1 MHNALVTCSDLQPVT
16 WLPWSA
22 CSFNDELAVFRVA
35 LLEGAGLVP
44 HLRGLLSPDEIE
56 RAARYRRPSDQLRF
70 SCARG
75 LLRVVLSRYTNQLPN
90 RIEFVAGH
98 NRKPGLK
105 ESVGWQFN
113 VSHSGDWILI
123 AVGNVRVGVDLEWA
137 NPDFSFQDL
146 LTVSFSAA
154 EQHYIDAC
162 SEARLCFY
170 QLWTRKEA
178 LVKATAKGMDDT
190 FGQIPSLAGTHFTN
204 AQLIGESGPWLVN
217 SLLVADG
224 YPAAVAYDG
233 VSPVIPHLYTLD
245 AEVALDFA

>member
-1 MHNALVTCSDLQPVT
+1 MQSTLVTCSDLQHVT

-22 CSFNDELAVFRVA
+22 CSFNDELAVFRFA
-35 LLEGAGLVP
+35 LSEGSGLVA

-75 LLRVVLSRYTNQLPN
+75 LLRVVLSRYTNQPPD
-90 RIEFVAGH
+90 RIEFVAGL

-105 ESVGWQFN
+105 GSAGWHFN

-123 AVGNVRVGVDLEWA
+123 VVGKVHVGVDLEWVS
-137 NPDFSFQDL
+137 PDFSFQDL
-146 LTVSFSAA
+146 LPVSFSAA
-154 EQHYIDAC
+154 EQHYIDSC
-162 SEARLCFY
+162 SDARLCFY

-178 LVKATAKGMDDT
+178 LVKATAKGMTDT
-190 FGQIPSLAGTHFTN
+190 FGQIPSLSGTHSTN
-204 AQLIGESGPWLVN
+204 AQLIGQEGTWMVN
-217 SLLVADG
+217 SFPVADA

-233 VSPVIPHLYTLD
+233 ASPVLPRLYILD
-245 AEVALDFA
+245 VALAQGFA